1 MSSKSKYIILTKD
14 EKNTVDDNR
23 NNQVYMINKSQTY
36 LLPSCLVNCYIQRG
50 LFESNL
56 IEWVKQYCSKDKIM
70 LDIGAHTGTY
80 AISLAPYSKKVLA
93 FEPQKLTYYAL
104 CGSVALSSLENVD
117 CFQYGLGSIEQE
129 GEQKLNIVSED
140 GGGSTVVNTTVNVIK
155 HEIINVKTLDSLNLI
170 EAISLIKMD
179 VEENELEV
187 LKGGI
192 LTIARCGYPNI
203 LFESNN
209 AANVAIFDYLRTVM
223 NYRIVRINGYSNM
236 YLAEHS

>member
-1 MSSKSKYIILTKD
+1 MSSKSNYIILTKD
-14 EKNTVDDNR
+14 EKNAVDDNR
-23 NNQVYMINKSQTY
+23 NNQLYMINKSQTY
-36 LLPSCLVNCYIQRG
+36 LLPRCLFNCYVQRG

-56 IEWVKQYCSKDKIM
+56 IEWVKQYCSKDKTI

-117 CFQYGLGSIEQE
+117 CFQYGLGSIGQV

-140 GGGSTVVNTTVNVIK
+140 GGGSTIVNTAVNVIK
-155 HEIINVKTLDSLNLI
+155 QEIINVRTLDSLNLN
-170 EAISLIKMD
+170 EPISLIKMD

-192 LTIARCGYPNI
+192 ETIARCGYPNI

-209 AANVAIFDYLRTVM
+209 SSNIALFDHLRNIM

-236 YLAEHS
+236 YLAEHN